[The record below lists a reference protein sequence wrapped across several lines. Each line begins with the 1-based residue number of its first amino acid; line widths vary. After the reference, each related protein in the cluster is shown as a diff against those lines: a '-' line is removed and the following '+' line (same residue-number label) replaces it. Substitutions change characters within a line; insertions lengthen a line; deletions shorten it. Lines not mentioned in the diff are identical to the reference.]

1 MSGTEQIGKGKEP
14 GGGVA
19 RGGPAGGAG
28 SGRALAAAALAL
40 FALLAA
46 FAGAVGAGEPD
57 DGSVAQA
64 DAAADADLSPPAP
77 ADPAAGGRATGSALL
92 DLTQGPAAAA
102 AKSAGCVSCHGGIE
116 PMHASRAVH
125 LGCTDCHGGDAT
137 VFRPGAD
144 PLALA
149 AVLAAAPAAP
159 PAALSSAPLAEA
171 VRADAEP
178 AAVPAPA
185 AAPASPPL
193 AEAVRSESDS
203 AADSATT
210 ASPAS
215 SSLAEAVRSAST
227 PAPPPDPTDAYR
239 DAMLAAHVQPLYPDR
254 WPQRADGTPSSA
266 NPERL
271 YTGLLEES
279 VEYVRFVNPGDL
291 RVAPETCGPC
301 HASQVNAVSRSTMT
315 TSAIFWAAAAY
326 ANGIVGRK
334 AGLLGESYGRDGGA
348 RAIRPQPP
356 PGPELLARGVLG
368 MLVPLPRWEVTQPG
382 EYFRAFERGG
392 VLAPSSFPEIG
403 NPSPLEEAGRPDIRL
418 SSRGLGTGLR
428 VSPGV
433 INLHKTRLNDPHLS
447 LLGTNDQ
454 PGDYRSSGCSGC
466 HVLYANDRDPAHSG
480 PAAAFGHSGTSAS
493 ADPTVPKGEP
503 GHPIHH
509 RLTRAVTTAQC
520 MVCHMHQPNAFENTY
535 LGYTMWD
542 YETDGELLWPAEQR
556 YPTEAEKRAS
566 LARNPEGA
574 AVRGL
579 WGDVDFL
586 ARVAE
591 LNDRAQHTQFADYHG
606 HGWVFRAV
614 YKRDRHG
621 DLLDADDHVVPFDAP
636 DRFARAVHLADAHL
650 EAGMHCVDCHFSRDV
665 HGDGNLHGEYGNA
678 IEIACE
684 DCHGTVDAVATLRT
698 SGPAAPP
705 GGSDL
710 SFATTPSGLRRFR
723 WRGGRLLQRSMV
735 EPDEEWTVVQVKD
748 TVTPGS
754 ADYNRASAWAKTV
767 RADGETWGAAPADG
781 GSDLP
786 LAHPMQ
792 RMTCYA
798 CHSSWMTSCF
808 GCHLPQEANVRSAMQ
823 HYEGAV
829 TRNFA
834 SYNPQV
840 IRTDVFM
847 LGLNGDVKGNKVA
860 PVRSSSAL
868 VLSST
873 NQNRQHIYV
882 QQPPIS
888 APGFSSQAFNP
899 HVPHTVRKRET
910 QRCDDCHLSAAGD
923 NNAWMAQL
931 LLQGTGFVNF
941 VGHFAWVAE
950 GHEGL
955 EAVTVTEWDEPQ
967 AVIGSTLQ
975 RLAYP
980 DDYRRHVAA
989 GRTLTEAHHHHGEGE
1004 VRSLQLRGEY
1014 LLAAQG
1020 PAGLRAYDVA
1030 NVDNKDFSER
1040 IVTAP
1045 VSPLGQDTR
1054 VATRD
1059 AAAVALPTTMPMAL
1073 DRTPDPAN
1081 HEQPIHPIYRYAF
1094 VADRE
1099 EGLVLVDV
1107 ATLTDR
1113 EPRNNFLSRAATFNP
1128 DGVLTGAQ
1136 GLTVA
1141 GHHVYVVTARGD
1153 LVVVDCDQPLAP
1165 RVAAV
1170 LGGFDAPTAV
1180 AVQFRYAFVA
1190 DAGGLAVVDVT
1201 QPEAPRLAAR
1211 AGGFAA
1217 RSVYLARTWAY
1228 LAAGERGVALVDVE
1242 RPEAPRLDRLWDGDG
1257 ALTDVHDVKVGAT
1270 NASLFAYVAD
1280 GAGGLKVLQL
1290 TSPQSVPGY
1299 LGFSPRPEPELVAV
1313 YPTRGPALALSRGL
1327 DRDRAVD
1334 EDGHQVSVFNRIGA
1348 RPFTRA
1354 EMERLYLRDGE
1365 PWTVHDEPPGPPQ
1378 PTEAAAAPRRDTP

>member
-1 MSGTEQIGKGKEP
+1 MNGTEQISRGSKA
-14 GGGVA
+14 VA
-19 RGGPAGGAG
+19 GTARDPAASGGPERRPPAALVLAALLLLLAGGTFVAAAG
-28 SGRALAAAALAL
+28 SGGDSGTVATAAA
-40 FALLAA
+40 
-46 FAGAVGAGEPD
+46 
-57 DGSVAQA
+57 Q
-64 DAAADADLSPPAP
+64 
-77 ADPAAGGRATGSALL
+77 L

-102 AKSAGCVSCHGGIE
+102 AKSTGCLSCHRGIE
-116 PMHASRAVH
+116 PMHASPAVH
-125 LGCTDCHGGDAT
+125 LGCTDCHGGDPT
-137 VFRPGAD
+137 VRSP
-144 PLALA
+144 
-149 AVLAAAPAAP
+149 VAAAAAAP
-159 PAALSSAPLAEA
+159 PAGAAGDESA
-171 VRADAEP
+171 
-178 AAVPAPA
+178 
-185 AAPASPPL
+185 
-193 AEAVRSESDS
+193 RS
-203 AADSATT
+203 
-210 ASPAS
+210 
-215 SSLAEAVRSAST
+215 
-227 PAPPPDPTDAYR
+227 DAYR
-239 DAMLAAHVQPLYPDR
+239 DAMLAAHVLPRHPQA
-254 WPQRADGTPSSA
+254 WPRRADGTPSSA

-271 YTGLLEES
+271 YTGLLAES
-279 VEYVRFVNPGDL
+279 PAYVRFVNPGDL
-291 RVAPETCGPC
+291 RVAAQSCGAC
-301 HASQVNAVSRSTMT
+301 HPAEVAAVSRSTMT
-315 TSAIFWAAAAY
+315 TSSVFWIAAAY

-334 AGLLGESYGRDGGA
+334 AGLFGESYGRDGGA

-356 PGPELLARGVLG
+356 PGADLLARGVLE
-368 MLVPLPRWEVTQPG
+368 LLLPLPRWEVTQPG

-392 VLAPSSFPEIG
+392 GLAPSSFPEIG
-403 NPSPLEEAGRPDIRL
+403 NPNPREEAGRPDIRL

-447 LLGTNDQ
+447 FLGTNDQ

-480 PAAAFGHSGTSAS
+480 PWAAYGHGGTSAS
-493 ADPTVPKGEP
+493 DDPVLPKDEP
-503 GHPIHH
+503 GHPLRH
-509 RLTRAVTTAQC
+509 RLTSAVTTAQC
-520 MVCHMHQPNAFENTY
+520 MVCHMHQPNSFLNTY

-556 YPTEAEKRAS
+556 YPTAAERRAS
-566 LARNPEGA
+566 LERNPEGA

-579 WGDVDFL
+579 WGDPDFL
-586 ARVAE
+586 ARVAD
-591 LNDRAQHTQFADYHG
+591 LNDRAQHTRFADYHG

-621 DLLDADDHVVPFDAP
+621 ALLDADDRVVPFDAP

-650 EAGMHCVDCHFSRDV
+650 EAGMHCVDCHFARDV
-665 HGDGNLHGEYGNA
+665 HGDGNLHGEYGSA

-684 DCHGTVDAVATLRT
+684 DCHGTVEARSTLRT

-705 GGSDL
+705 GGTDL
-710 SFATTPSGLRRFR
+710 SRLVTPDGRPRFR
-723 WRGGRLLQRSMV
+723 WRGGRLVQSAMV
-735 EPDEEWTVVQVKD
+735 ESGKEWTVVQVKD

-754 ADYNRASAWAKTV
+754 ADYNRAAAWAKTV
-767 RADGETWGAAPADG
+767 RRDGETWGAPGAAGAGDDPRP
-781 GSDLP
+781 P
-786 LAHPMQ
+786 LAHSLQ

-798 CHSSWMTSCF
+798 CHSAWMTSCF
-808 GCHLPQEANVRSAMQ
+808 GCHLPQEANVRSPMQ
-823 HYEGAV
+823 HYEGTT

-847 LGLNGDVKGNKVA
+847 LGVNGDVRGNKVA

-899 HVPHTVRKRET
+899 HVPHTVRRRET
-910 QRCDDCHLSAAGD
+910 KRCDDCHLSDAGD
-923 NNAWMAQL
+923 GNAWMAQL

-941 VGHFAWVAE
+941 IGRFAWVAE
-950 GHEGL
+950 GDAGL

-967 AVIGSTLQ
+967 AVIGSFLH

-980 DDYRRHVAA
+980 DDYRRHVDGGAA
-989 GRTLTEAHHHHGEGE
+989 LTEAHHHHGEGAVE
-1004 VRSLQLRGEY
+1004 SLQLRGEY
-1014 LLAAQG
+1014 LFAAQG
-1020 PAGLRAYDVA
+1020 RAGLRAYDVA
-1030 NVDNKDFSER
+1030 NIDNKDASER

-1081 HEQPIHPIYRYAF
+1081 REQPIHPIYRYAF

-1113 EPRNNFLSRAATFNP
+1113 DPRNNFLVRAATFDP

-1165 RVAAV
+1165 RIAAV
-1170 LGGFDAPTAV
+1170 LGGFDHPAAV

-1201 QPEAPRLAAR
+1201 DPARPRLAAR

-1228 LAAGERGVALVDVE
+1228 LAAGEQGVALVDVE
-1242 RPEAPRLDRLWDGDG
+1242 RPEAPRLDRLWNAGG

-1280 GAGGLKVLQL
+1280 GEGGLAVAQL
-1290 TSPQSVPGY
+1290 TSPDTVPGY
-1299 LGFSPRPEPELVAV
+1299 LGFSPRPAPELIAT
-1313 YPTRGPALALSRGL
+1313 YRTHGPALALSRGL

-1348 RPFTRA
+1348 RPFTRE
-1354 EMERLYLRDGE
+1354 EMERLYLRDGV
-1365 PWTVHDEPPGPPQ
+1365 PWTVRMDPPGPPAGASAQ
-1378 PTEAAAAPRRDTP
+1378 EGSR